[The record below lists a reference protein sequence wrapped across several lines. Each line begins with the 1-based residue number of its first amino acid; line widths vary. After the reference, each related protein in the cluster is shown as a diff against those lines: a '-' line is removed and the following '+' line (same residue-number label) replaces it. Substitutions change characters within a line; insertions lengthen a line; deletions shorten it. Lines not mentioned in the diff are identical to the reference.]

1 MTQEEFAAKYLTH
14 LNPQQKK
21 AVQTVDGATL
31 LLAVPG
37 SGKTTVLVTRLGY
50 LVYCKNIAPDS
61 ILTMTYT
68 VAATREMKNRFA
80 EMFGE
85 EYVRAMEF
93 RTINGLSAKII
104 EYYSRNHGRGQPF
117 QLVTDGSEIS
127 RLVGR
132 IYQTTTEQFPA
143 PSTVKDICTAITYIK
158 NMMLDKEAIKS
169 LDFGVPELPEIYEAY
184 CIDLRSRR
192 LMDYDDQM
200 KYALDILEQ
209 RPEVLN
215 YFQNRYR
222 YLCVDESQDTSKIQ
236 HAIISL
242 LAKKH
247 GNLFMVG
254 DEDQSVYGFRAAYPE
269 ALMNF
274 EKEYPGAEVLLIE
287 QNYRSTNEIVAVA
300 NDFVAKNRFR
310 HKKTIVATQG
320 SGSPIALIDVVDREA
335 QYKYLFQVAKTCHSN
350 TAVLYRNN
358 DSALPLI
365 DLLDRK
371 KIPYRCRQFDGSFFT
386 NSVVLD
392 LTDIINFAYNPYDSE
407 SFMRIYYKFGS
418 PLSKK
423 AVVYACQQSEIS
435 GKSILEELS
444 SFSGLSSFAKEG
456 VSDLMTLLPLIKKS
470 NGAKAIQHI
479 KSSGYGYHVDTKKL
493 DAGKIDIMMML
504 GKQEASPREL
514 LNRLVEL
521 QEITKNHNRNS
532 AAPFILSTIHSSKGL
547 EYDEV
552 YLLDILDGILPP
564 KTISGK
570 SAEEEIKEYE
580 EARRLFYVAMTRA
593 KKQLHMFKDQ
603 QNESAFIREVKGAL
617 PVEQFEGDDLFKSFL
632 KDLCGKTYIHKEKG
646 KGKVM
651 AQSGQRLLVE
661 YESEDFDLMTYSELY
676 EERKVVLLKQDRD
689 VEKLEVKQTR
699 KNKKHKNFPPQDIEV
714 LSKELTKGTTAI
726 HIKFGQGIVQQNDGT
741 MVSIRFKGSSKTKK
755 FALKMAAE
763 QGLIKV

>member
-1 MTQEEFAAKYLTH
+1 
-14 LNPQQKK
+14 
-21 AVQTVDGATL
+21 
-31 LLAVPG
+31 
-37 SGKTTVLVTRLGY
+37 
-50 LVYCKNIAPDS
+50 
-61 ILTMTYT
+61 MTYT
-68 VAATREMKNRFA
+68 VAATFEMKNLFA

-423 AVVYACQQSEIS
+423 AVVYACQHSEIS

-456 VSDLMTLLPLIKKS
+456 GSDLMTLLPLIKKS
-470 NGAKAIQHI
+470 NGAKAIQYI

-617 PVEQFEGDDLFKSFL
+617 PDEQFEGDDLFKSF
-632 KDLCGKTYIHKEKG
+632 
-646 KGKVM
+646 
-651 AQSGQRLLVE
+651 
-661 YESEDFDLMTYSELY
+661 
-676 EERKVVLLKQDRD
+676 
-689 VEKLEVKQTR
+689 
-699 KNKKHKNFPPQDIEV
+699 
-714 LSKELTKGTTAI
+714 
-726 HIKFGQGIVQQNDGT
+726 
-741 MVSIRFKGSSKTKK
+741 
-755 FALKMAAE
+755 
-763 QGLIKV
+763 